1 MCNNSFKKV
10 EDMLKEY
17 NNIKCKILNLKID
30 LDIIKNEV
38 TGIKAID
45 YSKEYVSNSNVG
57 SIVESQVIHREKEK
71 EILKIETE
79 INRLEGKI
87 RKIDNSISTLNEL
100 EQDIVREIYFKNNK
114 AYMAARKLNVSEST
128 VFKMKKSI
136 LNKLIKIITF

>member
-10 EDMLKEY
+10 ENMLKEY

-45 YSKEYVSNSNVG
+45 YSKEYVSNSSVG
-57 SIVESQVIHREKEK
+57 SIVENQVIHREKEK
-71 EILKIETE
+71 EIFKIETE

-87 RKIDNSISTLNEL
+87 RKIDNSILTLNEL
-100 EQDIVREIYFKNNK
+100 EQDIIREIYFKNNK
-114 AYMAARKLNVSEST
+114 AYMTARKLNIAEST

-136 LNKLIKIITF
+136 LNRLIYLIIF